1 MVTLDLG
8 TRMSRGVL
16 GTTLGAAV
24 TGGQRK
30 ALHAWGR
37 THGGVVR
44 IDAPMPDLRIPL
56 LEDRGVHRCT
66 VRFSRALSTP
76 AGWWDIGGVAVRIP
90 EAGCSGG
97 PADLW
102 FTTTGAGRVSR
113 HVPRPTRRPST
124 GPLTTM
130 LPTRAATGCSV
141 VLMVAPM
148 TEGEPPREYEL
159 SISVG
164 GSGWSP
170 IGLLHIQHEVPDE
183 PTRYDP
189 IIDELDGTTVPT
201 WAVALREPA
210 HLWARRH
217 TSPPT

>member
-1 MVTLDLG
+1 MDLG
-8 TRMSRGVL
+8 TRMGGGVL
-16 GTTLGAAV
+16 ATTLGAA

-30 ALHAWGR
+30 TLHAWGR
-37 THGGVVR
+37 TYLGAVR
-44 IDAPMPDLRIPL
+44 IDAPMPDLAIPL
-56 LEDRGVHRCT
+56 VEDRGVHRCT

-130 LPTRAATGCSV
+130 LPTRAAAGCSV
-141 VLMVAPM
+141 ALMVAPM

-164 GSGWSP
+164 GSPWFP

-189 IIDELDGTTVPT
+189 VVDELDGTTVPP
-201 WAVALREPA
+201 WVVALREPG